1 MYKKPKVSVLMN
13 CYNSERFIKKSISS
27 VINQTYKN
35 WELIIW
41 DDGSKDNTY
50 EILKKFQNKAMIN
63 L

>member
-13 CYNSERFIKKSISS
+13 CYNSERFIKKSINS

-41 DDGSKDNTY
+41 DDGYKDNTY
-50 EILKKFQNKAMIN
+50 KIIS
-63 L
+63 